1 MIVALLTAL
10 AIADTPARARGIE
23 PCLGYGAV
31 DSVGS
36 VAIDG
41 INEVSGVVASRRD
54 PVLWIEEDSGNPE
67 TIYAIDSSG
76 AMRAQVHIANAD
88 NRDWEDIALTRR
100 RLWLAD
106 IGDNAAVRSSIRV
119 YWFKEPKLSATS
131 ARARLLTL
139 TYHDGVSRNAE
150 AMVVDGSRKKL
161 FVFTKAQGISLVFKA
176 PVDHLRD
183 GDTAVLRRIA
193 QLPLNRVTA
202 ADLGP
207 EGIVV
212 KSGGGYIYPWSS
224 DHRVATTL
232 SRSPCRAPAGPGESL
247 AFSSDDRGL
256 FAIPE
261 GGTPTVYFTPP
272 ARI

>member
-1 MIVALLTAL
+1 MVMTA
-10 AIADTPARARGIE
+10 AGAPAHARGVE
-23 PCLGYGAV
+23 VCPGYGTAGP
-31 DSVGS
+31 VGS
-36 VAIDG
+36 VDIDG
-41 INEVSGVVASRRD
+41 INEVSGVVASRRA

-67 TIYAIDSSG
+67 MIYAIDSTG
-76 AMRAQVHIANAD
+76 TMRASVQVANAD

-119 YWFKEPKLSATS
+119 YWFKEPRLSATS
-131 ARARLLTL
+131 VRAHLLTL
-139 TYHDGVSRNAE
+139 TYNDGIARNAE
-150 AMVVDGSRKKL
+150 AMVVDGTRKKL
-161 FVFTKAQGISLVFKA
+161 FVFTKAQGVSLVFKA

-193 QLPLNRVTA
+193 QLPQNRVTA

-212 KSGGGYIYPWSS
+212 KSGDGYLYRWSA

-232 SRSPCRAPAGPGESL
+232 SREPCRISAGPGESL

-261 GGTPTVYFTPP
+261 GSTPSIYFTPP
-272 ARI
+272 DRT